1 MLELKR
7 VRGEGRFLHG
17 LLIIKRVLFRPAM
30 CPLKSL
36 SHTHPPSPGAVSDPL

>member
-7 VRGEGRFLHG
+7 AAGRRKISSG
-17 LLIIKRVLFRPAM
+17 VLIIKRVLFRPAM

-36 SHTHPPSPGAVSDPL
+36 SHTLPPPPGAVSDPL